1 MGCVHTHQGILTIEA
16 CDNPSHGWNI
26 AEKTRKN
33 NQNVRKTKVVNQM
46 LAPRLEHDKF
56 GHNGLKIFCRKAC
69 WRSYDSA
76 NTSRWNSE
84 IKPFVVWWIAQKK
97 EDTCMLK
104 AIKICMLL
112 WNV

>member
-1 MGCVHTHQGILTIEA
+1 
-16 CDNPSHGWNI
+16 
-26 AEKTRKN
+26 
-33 NQNVRKTKVVNQM
+33 M

-84 IKPFVVWWIAQKK
+84 IKPFVV
-97 EDTCMLK
+97 
-104 AIKICMLL
+104 
-112 WNV
+112 